1 MAMNGQSEVYE
12 YKQLNV
18 FAGTSELKATFV
30 FKWTVIS
37 QDIAN
42 ATSTIRWSVEA
53 TTEAGVLILPTSFIN
68 NTSATV
74 YINDNRVYIKTTS
87 KDYTFEEIPQNSTGV
102 LISGTHTITHTNTQP
117 QVFTYSVDA
126 EFIVKTGSGSTST
139 NKILVELEGSGE
151 IDGINNHAQF
161 TSAPDFTDEENPT
174 VSYVA
179 PSGYI
184 MSVWVALSFDGV
196 NDDIPY
202 REVSLPPA
210 TTDEGSYTF
219 NLTEAERETLRTKL
233 DEGTVIP
240 IYYLIK
246 SLYHTEVSDN
256 VNSKRATLTFI
267 NYEPVLNPTVK
278 DVNART
284 LRVSGDENTFIRYF
298 SNAQFATGAEGR
310 KGATITNQYVKN
322 GDVIAGNVYEG
333 IIEGITSNT
342 FYFSATDNRD
352 YTTRDAIVVSFI
364 PYIKLTCNVKTEELT
379 ALGELTVKV
388 SGKYYN
394 GSFGKMNNS
403 LELEYG
409 LTEND
414 GDIEWHPL
422 GAVNPTVDN
431 EGNYSY
437 TFTITGLNHESRYTL
452 IVNAIDEVMPQPS
465 TAYKVI
471 ATIPVFD
478 WGEND
483 FKHYTDVYL
492 EPGKSLRATSAAGK
506 DMELVAV
513 SDNGSV
519 DIGYGNYVDNEGTT
533 TIYGNEVNILTN
545 GSFTING
552 TTFGESQVL
561 WEGAHYMNG
570 NQTAQLSQS
579 IAQQSH
585 GIVLV
590 FSLYRNG
597 AAADASFNTFYISKK
612 EVALLPNAPH
622 TFLLGINSGFS
633 VIGAKYLYI
642 DNNVITGNA
651 TNTSS
656 GTNSGITF
664 DNSQFVLRY
673 VIGV

>member
-1 MAMNGQSEVYE
+1 MALNGQSTAYE
-12 YKQLNV
+12 ITQSNILSGKIETL
-18 FAGTSELKATFV
+18 ATVV
-30 FKWTVIS
+30 FKWVVIS
-37 QDIAN
+37 QDVAN
-42 ATSTIRWSVEA
+42 ATSTIQWSVEA
-53 TTEAGVLILPTSFIN
+53 TTLNATILP
-68 NTSATV
+68 SALALSSLNAHV
-74 YINDNRVYIKTTS
+74 YIDNTRVFLKTS
-87 KDYTFEEIPQNSTGV
+87 SQDYPFTKIEPYSTGI
-102 LISGTHTITHTNTQP
+102 LFSGTHTITHTNTQP
-117 QVFTYSVDA
+117 QTFSYSVTA
-126 EFIVKTGSGSTST
+126 ELAVRAGSNNAKKAT
-139 NKILVELEGSGE
+139 VEIDGTGE
-151 IDGINNHAQF
+151 IDAIKANAQLI
-161 TSAPDFTDEENPT
+161 SAPNFTDEENPT
-174 VSYVA
+174 ITFIA
-179 PSGYI
+179 PSGSI
-184 MSVWVALSFDGV
+184 ESAWVALSFDGV
-196 NDDIPY
+196 IDDIPY
-202 REVSLPPA
+202 RQVSLPPT

-219 NLTEAERETLRTKL
+219 NFTEAERATLRARLT
-233 DEGTVIP
+233 DGVVVP
-240 IYYLIK
+240 IRYLIK
-246 SLYHTEVSDN
+246 TVYSSGFEDSIEYKTAV
-256 VNSKRATLTFI
+256 LTFV
-267 NYEPVLNPTVK
+267 NYEPLLNPTVK

-284 LRVSGDENTFIRYF
+284 LRLTGNENTFIRYF

-364 PYIKLTCNVKTEELT
+364 PYIKLTCNIAVEPLT

-403 LELEYG
+403 LKLEYG
-409 LTEND
+409 LDEN
-414 GDIEWHPL
+414 GSGIEWQPL
-422 GAVNPTVDN
+422 GTVSPTVDDN
-431 EGNYSY
+431 GNYSY

-478 WGEND
+478 WGSDD

-492 EPGKSLRATSAAGK
+492 EPGKSLRATSAAGR
-506 DMELVAV
+506 DMELMSIA
-513 SDNGSV
+513 DDGSI
-519 DIGYGNYVDNEGTT
+519 DIGYGNYVDYEGKT

-561 WEGAHYMNG
+561 WEGASHMNG
-570 NQTAQLSQS
+570 EQKAQLSQG

-597 AAADASFNTFYISKK
+597 VAADASFNTFYISKK

-633 VIGAKYLYI
+633 LIGAKYLYI

-656 GTNSGITF
+656 GANSGITF